1 MATNTTNAA
10 GAAAATNTPAPAED
24 IKLKQV
30 MDKLEAEGMK
40 KTAVLLNQSSGAGG
54 GVCGVQEAVLS
65 ILQSGG
71 DEFEKQMGRKM
82 TYGEMREMYG

>member
-10 GAAAATNTPAPAED
+10 GAAATNTPAED

-54 GVCGVQEAVLS
+54 GVQEAVLS

>member
-10 GAAAATNTPAPAED
+10 GAAATNTPAPAED

-54 GVCGVQEAVLS
+54 GVQEAVLS

>member
-1 MATNTTNAA
+1 MATNTTNAVA
-10 GAAAATNTPAPAED
+10 GATNTPAPAED

-54 GVCGVQEAVLS
+54 GVQEAVLS

>member
-1 MATNTTNAA
+1 MATNTTNA
-10 GAAAATNTPAPAED
+10 GAATNTPAPAED

-54 GVCGVQEAVLS
+54 GVQEAVLS

>member
-1 MATNTTNAA
+1 MATNTTNA

-54 GVCGVQEAVLS
+54 GVCGGVQEAVLS

>member
-1 MATNTTNAA
+1 MATNTTTTTTTNA
-10 GAAAATNTPAPAED
+10 GATNTPAAED

-30 MDKLEAEGMK
+30 MDKLETEGMK

-54 GVCGVQEAVLS
+54 SVQEAVLS

>member
-1 MATNTTNAA
+1 MATNTTTTTN
-10 GAAAATNTPAPAED
+10 AAAATNRPAPAAED

-30 MDKLEAEGMK
+30 MDKLETEGMK

-54 GVCGVQEAVLS
+54 GVQQAVLS

>member
-1 MATNTTNAA
+1 MATNTTTTNTTN
-10 GAAAATNTPAPAED
+10 AAATNTPAPAED

-40 KTAVLLNQSSGAGG
+40 KTAVLLNQSSGG

>member
-1 MATNTTNAA
+1 MATNTTNA

-54 GVCGVQEAVLS
+54 SVQEAVLS